1 MPEIIGLILNY
12 RDAPRTLRCVS
23 SLLADGAAAVVVLD
37 NSADDG
43 ESASRLLRALDGDS
57 RVSVLES
64 RINLGFAA
72 GVNSGIE
79 RIRQHAPEA
88 WILLL
93 NNDATVRTGALAA
106 LSSALQDDPDAV
118 LAYPWIDHGGHVR
131 AEAYYQ
137 PWLGL
142 VTRRPLPGA
151 VPHASGCAVLF
162 APQRW
167 GEALYDEAFF
177 MYGEDAELGF
187 RLRRRKR
194 RMVRVEHAL
203 VDHEG
208 SASSGLGSEFY
219 ESRMVAA
226 HWLLARRL
234 ASSVLQRN
242 VMYAARFA
250 FLGARAMLRSL
261 RFRSLVPIRALVS
274 GWRLAHGRDPLQEFA
289 SRERSR
295 HRRLGA

>member
-1 MPEIIGLILNY
+1 MSEIIGLTLNY

-23 SLLADGAAAVVVLD
+23 SLLADGAVAVVVLD

-43 ESASRLLRALDGDS
+43 KSASQLVLALHGDS
-57 RVSVLES
+57 RVSVVES
-64 RINLGFAA
+64 RVNLGFAA

-79 RIRQHAPEA
+79 RIRRHASEA

-93 NNDATVRTGALAA
+93 NNDATVRTGTLAA
-106 LSSALQDDPDAV
+106 LSAALQDHPEAV
-118 LAYPWIDHGGHVR
+118 LAYPWIDHGGDVR

-142 VTRRPLPGA
+142 VTRRPFPGA

-167 GEALYDEAFF
+167 AEALYDEAFF
-177 MYGEDAELGF
+177 MYGEDAELGL

-194 RMVRVEHAL
+194 QMVRVEHAL

-234 ASSVLQRN
+234 ASGVAQRRA
-242 VMYAARFA
+242 MYAARFA
-250 FLGARAMLRSL
+250 FLGTRAVLRSL
-261 RFRSLVPIRALVS
+261 RFRSVVPIQALAL
-274 GWRLAHGRDPLQEFA
+274 GWRLAHGQDPLRDLA
-289 SRERSR
+289 SRERACP
-295 HRRLGA
+295 RRS